1 MMNQGVEC
9 GQIYWRRKWN
19 GVLDGFAVVVVVVVV
34 SFDIIYS
41 LLTTFVSC
49 FDND

>member
-1 MMNQGVEC
+1 MRSNLLAK
-9 GQIYWRRKWN
+9 KWN
-19 GVLDGFAVVVVVVVV
+19 DVLDVFAVVVVVVVV